1 MQEEK
6 NVAVVLAAGQGKRM
20 NSSVPKQYLLLGNRP
35 VLFYALEAFQQSD
48 KINEII
54 LVTGHDQIDYC
65 KKEIVDKYGF
75 SKVIDVIEGGAER
88 YLSVLCGIKA
98 IKAADNI
105 FVHDGARPFVTL
117 DMIERCLESVRK
129 WEACAVGVPVKD
141 TIKIV
146 DEKGFISHTPDR
158 NYVWAIQT
166 PQVFRYEVLAK
177 AYQKLME
184 QKESNVTDDAMV
196 VENMLGKQ
204 VKIVMGDY
212 KNIKI
217 TTPEDLEVGCQ
228 YLSSRTLL

>member
-1 MQEEK
+1 MENEK
-6 NVAVVLAAGQGKRM
+6 NVAIVLAAGQGKRM
-20 NSSVPKQYLLLGNRP
+20 KSSVPKQYLLLGDRP
-35 VLFYALEAFQQSD
+35 VLFYALDTFQKSD

-54 LVTGHDQIDYC
+54 LVTGHNQIDYC
-65 KKEIVDKYGF
+65 RNEVVNKYGF
-75 SKVIDVIEGGAER
+75 SKVVDVIEGGSER
-88 YLSVLCGIKA
+88 YLSVICGIKTVT
-98 IKAADNI
+98 AADNI

-117 DMIERCLESVRK
+117 DMIERCLDSVRQ

-146 DEKGFISHTPDR
+146 DENGFITHTPDR
-158 NYVWAIQT
+158 NYVWTIQT

-177 AYQKLME
+177 AYEKLME
-184 QKESNVTDDAMV
+184 QNQTNVTDDAMV
-196 VENMLGKQ
+196 VEKMLGKQ

-228 YLSSRTLL
+228 YLSSRS

>member
-1 MQEEK
+1 MENEK
-6 NVAVVLAAGQGKRM
+6 NVAIILAAGQGKRM
-20 NSSVPKQYLLLGNRP
+20 NSSVPKQYLLLRDRP
-35 VLFYALEAFQQSD
+35 VLFYALDAFQKSD
-48 KINEII
+48 VIDEII

-65 KKEIVDKYGF
+65 KNEIVDKYGF
-75 SKVIDVIEGGAER
+75 SKVTNVIQGGAER

-98 IKAADNI
+98 VKGADNI

-117 DMIERCLESVRK
+117 DMIERSLDSVRE
-129 WEACAVGVPVKD
+129 WGACAVGVPVKD
-141 TIKIV
+141 TIKIA

-166 PQVFRYEVLAK
+166 PQVFRYTILAE

-184 QKESNVTDDAMV
+184 RNETNVTDDAMV
-196 VENMLGKQ
+196 VENMLGKK

-217 TTPEDLEVGCQ
+217 TTPEDLEVGEQ
-228 YLSSRTLL
+228 YLSPGS

>member
-1 MQEEK
+1 MENEK
-6 NVAVVLAAGQGKRM
+6 NVAIVLAAGQGKRM
-20 NSSVPKQYLLLGNRP
+20 KSSVPKQYLLLGDRP
-35 VLFYALEAFQQSD
+35 VLFYALDTFQKSN
-48 KINEII
+48 KIDEII
-54 LVTGHDQIDYC
+54 LVTGHNQIDYC
-65 KKEIVDKYGF
+65 RNEVVNKYGF
-75 SKVIDVIEGGAER
+75 SKVVDVIEGGSER
-88 YLSVLCGIKA
+88 YLSVICGIKTV
-98 IKAADNI
+98 KAADNI

-117 DMIERCLESVRK
+117 DMIERCLGSVRQ

-146 DEKGFISHTPDR
+146 DENGFITHTPDR

-177 AYQKLME
+177 AYEKLME
-184 QKESNVTDDAMV
+184 QNQTNVTDDAMV
-196 VENMLGKQ
+196 VEKMLGKQ

-228 YLSSRTLL
+228 YLSSRS

>member
-1 MQEEK
+1 MENEK
-6 NVAVVLAAGQGKRM
+6 NVAIVLAAGQGKRM
-20 NSSVPKQYLLLGNRP
+20 NSSVPKQYLLLGDRP
-35 VLFYALEAFQQSD
+35 VLFYALDTFQKSN
-48 KINEII
+48 KIDEII
-54 LVTGHDQIDYC
+54 LVTGHNQIDYC
-65 KKEIVDKYGF
+65 RNEVVNKYGF
-75 SKVIDVIEGGAER
+75 SKVVDVIEGGSER
-88 YLSVLCGIKA
+88 YLSVICGIKTV
-98 IKAADNI
+98 KAADNI

-117 DMIERCLESVRK
+117 DMIERCLGSVRQ

-146 DEKGFISHTPDR
+146 DENGFITHTPDR

-177 AYQKLME
+177 AYEKLME
-184 QKESNVTDDAMV
+184 QNQTNVTDDAMV
-196 VENMLGKQ
+196 VEKMLGKQ

-228 YLSSRTLL
+228 YLSSRS

>member
-1 MQEEK
+1 MENEK
-6 NVAVVLAAGQGKRM
+6 NVAIVLAAGQGKRM
-20 NSSVPKQYLLLGNRP
+20 NSSVPKQYLLLGDRP
-35 VLFYALEAFQQSD
+35 VLFYALATFQQSP
-48 KINEII
+48 KIDEII
-54 LVTGHDQIDYC
+54 LVTGPNQIYYC
-65 KKEIVDKYGF
+65 RQYGF
-75 SKVIDVIEGGAER
+75 SKVVDVIEGGSER
-88 YLSVLCGIKA
+88 YLSVICGIKTV
-98 IKAADNI
+98 KAADNI

-117 DMIERCLESVRK
+117 DMIERCLGSVRQ

-146 DEKGFISHTPDR
+146 DENGFITHTPDR

-177 AYQKLME
+177 AYEKLME
-184 QKESNVTDDAMV
+184 QNQTNVTDDAMV
-196 VENMLGKQ
+196 VEKMLGKQ

-228 YLSSRTLL
+228 YLSSRS